1 MWGCRFLVLTNM
13 AFLEQAGSLPELHFL
28 PQNGVIG
35 FHLTVQDFGE
45 ESVPWWTVPGLAAH
59 AGSDR

>member
-1 MWGCRFLVLTNM
+1 M